1 MFDPTQ
7 GLFFFFLLIHLF
19 HRCVVGGGMCLSCSF
34 LEYSDMFLCVYVVGF
49 FFFGFW
55 FLPVFLLVANFVSNV
70 RQ

>member
-19 HRCVVGGGMCLSCSF
+19 HRCVVGGRVCLSCCF

-49 FFFGFW
+49 FFFLVSGFSLFF
-55 FLPVFLLVANFVSNV
+55 FLSRILF
-70 RQ
+70 QM